1 MNYDNNFNPFKT
13 PYAWLR
19 QSLID
24 GNGEGSPLPHGL
36 MFQVYV
42 DLDNNTC
49 HLSDLAMEGLS
60 YELLMT
66 KLVAM
71 LLEREANSIEYD
83 IHRIEI
89 ESGN

>member
-1 MNYDNNFNPFKT
+1 MKSNNNFNPFKN

-19 QSLID
+19 QGLID
-24 GNGEGSPLPHGL
+24 GSNEDTQLPHAL
-36 MFQVYV
+36 TFQVYV

-49 HLSDLAMEGLS
+49 HLSDFALDGLS

-71 LLEREANSIEYD
+71 LLEREANSIEYE